1 MKPLPINTGT
11 HFEFECGCCQRVL
24 PISAF
29 PVRNDRSGRLRPY
42 CKDCA
47 RDSQRARYA
56 NHKRQSPF
64 KLKTSRAKARA
75 QSLGVPFDLTAE
87 YLESLWTGVCPV
99 FGIEISIT
107 EKDRSDEFAAELD
120 RFVPAL
126 GYVKGNVMFLSRR
139 ANRLKNNVTTNELKQ
154 LIKWM
159 EDYENSKNE
168 G

>member
-1 MKPLPINTGT
+1 M
-11 HFEFECGCCQRVL
+11 
-24 PISAF
+24 
-29 PVRNDRSGRLRPY
+29 
-42 CKDCA
+42 
-47 RDSQRARYA
+47 
-56 NHKRQSPF
+56 
-64 KLKTSRAKARA
+64 
-75 QSLGVPFDLTAE
+75 
-87 YLESLWTGVCPV
+87 CPV

-139 ANRLKNNVTTNELKQ
+139 ANRLKNNVTTKELKQ